1 MSTRKK
7 LQLGIYKVINPL
19 VRLLIRLGL
28 TPNMVTTIGLVLN
41 IGVAIIFISGAEEGR
56 RGDLRYVGWAGG
68 LILFAGLFDM
78 LDGQVA
84 RLGNMSSPF
93 GALYDSVLDRYSE
106 LILFLGICYY
116 LVSHHYFMSSLF
128 AFIGLIG
135 SMMVSY
141 TRARAEGLGIEI
153 KDGLMQRPE
162 RVIIVGVSALACG
175 IASGWM
181 GGDYKI
187 AWPDSNFPVFET
199 ISIFTIPLTI
209 MAFLAN
215 FTAIGRLRKA
225 RLALEARAA
234 AAAATNATNAAAANN
249 APTANNAL
257 TANNAPTASNAPTA
271 NNAATGTNNAATP
284 NGASQPNTS
293 SAASGTP
300 AAGRTTVN
308 GATIVLLLASLLA
321 ALKGPAQTTTMASSL
336 APPGTLHPHPA
347 IINDPVDTFP
357 VPPVN
362 GISLFYLQRT
372 PNINT
377 VVYELNQNNGMTDKD
392 EPIKIQWIRYTDKRQ
407 RADLSW
413 IQRRFAYGLKEK
425 DMGNGIYEL
434 RFYAFKKVPLYLRKW
449 PVDNKQ
455 HVFVD
460 ISGRQAI
467 LNRVYLRIDPG
478 GSFWSPNVRY
488 LEVTGVD
495 TENGKELVQRI
506 KV

>member
-28 TPNMVTTIGLVLN
+28 TPNMVTTIGLILN
-41 IGVAIIFISGAEEGR
+41 IGVAVIFVCGAEEGR
-56 RGDLRYVGWAGG
+56 RGDLSYVGWAGA

-116 LVSHHYFMSSLF
+116 LVAHHYFMSSLF

-141 TRARAEGLGIEI
+141 TRARAEGLGIEC

-162 RVIIVGVSALACG
+162 RVIIIGVSALACG
-175 IASGWM
+175 VASKWM

-187 AWPDSNFPVFET
+187 AWPGTNFPVFET

-215 FTAIGRLRKA
+215 FTAIGRLRDA
-225 RLALEARAA
+225 RKTLEDRALAANPQ
-234 AAAATNATNAAAANN
+234 ATNPQAANSQ
-249 APTANNAL
+249 AAN
-257 TANNAPTASNAPTA
+257 
-271 NNAATGTNNAATP
+271 
-284 NGASQPNTS
+284 Q
-293 SAASGTP
+293 P
-300 AAGRTTVN
+300 AAGQTATPSASN
-308 GATIVLLLASLLA
+308 GTAKRSSLPGAMIVLLLAALSALPGTAQPATQA
-321 ALKGPAQTTTMASSL
+321 ASL
-336 APPGTLHPHPA
+336 APPGTLHPRPA
-347 IINDPVDTFP
+347 MVNDPVDTFP

-362 GISLFYLQRT
+362 SNSLFYLQRT
-372 PNINT
+372 PNTNT
-377 VVYELNQNNGMTDKD
+377 VICELNQQDGVLDKD
-392 EPIKIQWIRYTDKRQ
+392 EPVKVLWIRYTEQRQ
-407 RADLSW
+407 REDLSW
-413 IQRRFAYGLKEK
+413 LQRHFAYGLHEK
-425 DMGNGIYEL
+425 DLGNGVYEL
-434 RFYAFKKVPLYLRKW
+434 RFVSYKKVPMYLMKW
-449 PVDNKQ
+449 SGDNRQ
-455 HVFVD
+455 HVFVT
-460 ISGRQAI
+460 INNRQAI
-467 LNRVYLRIDPG
+467 LNRVYIRIDPG
-478 GSFWSPNVRY
+478 GSFWSPNVKY
-488 LEVTGVD
+488 LELRGID
-495 TENGKELVQRI
+495 AQNGKELVERL

>member
-1 MSTRKK
+1 MSTRKQ

-19 VRLLIRLGL
+19 VKVLIRMGL
-28 TPNMVTTIGLVLN
+28 TPNMVTTIGLILN

-56 RGDLRYVGWAGG
+56 RGDLSYVGWAGG

-141 TRARAEGLGIEI
+141 TRARAEGLGIEC

-162 RVIIVGVSALACG
+162 RVIIIGVSALACG
-175 IASGWM
+175 IASRWM

-187 AWPDSNFPVFET
+187 PWPNSNFPIFET

-215 FTAIGRLRKA
+215 WTAIGRLRDA
-225 RLALEARAA
+225 RKTLEARAA
-234 AAAATNATNAAAANN
+234 AAAKKVDKPATVVIVFLSLSLISGL
-249 APTANNAL
+249 PTGAQ
-257 TANNAPTASNAPTA
+257 TASATTPGVILPT
-271 NNAATGTNNAATP
+271 N
-284 NGASQPNTS
+284 S
-293 SAASGTP
+293 
-300 AAGRTTVN
+300 
-308 GATIVLLLASLLA
+308 
-321 ALKGPAQTTTMASSL
+321 
-336 APPGTLHPHPA
+336 PGVLHPRPA

-357 VPPVN
+357 IPPTN
-362 GISLFYLQRT
+362 PNSLFYLQRT
-372 PNINT
+372 PNTNT
-377 VVYELNQNNGMTDKD
+377 IICELNEKNGVLDSD
-392 EPIKIQWIRYTDKRQ
+392 EPVKVLWIRYTEQRQ
-407 RADLSW
+407 RAELSF
-413 IQRRFAYGLKEK
+413 IQRHFAYGLKEK
-425 DMGNGIYEL
+425 DMGNGVYEL
-434 RFYAFKKVPLYLRKW
+434 RFVSYKKVPMYLMKS
-449 PVDNKQ
+449 PTDNRH
-455 HVFVD
+455 HVYVTID
-460 ISGRQAI
+460 GHQAV
-467 LNRVYLRIDPG
+467 LSRVYIRIDPG
-478 GSFWSPNVRY
+478 GTFWAPNVKY
-488 LEVTGVD
+488 LELKGVD
-495 TENGKELVQRI
+495 TQTGKELTQRL

>member
-1 MSTRKK
+1 MSTRNK

-162 RVIIVGVSALACG
+162 RVIIIGVSALACG

-225 RLALEARAA
+225 RVALEARAA
-234 AAAATNATNAAAANN
+234 AAATNAAAANN
-249 APTANNAL
+249 APTA
-257 TANNAPTASNAPTA
+257 TNAPGA
-271 NNAATGTNNAATP
+271 NNAATP

-293 SAASGTP
+293 SAATGTP
-300 AAGRTTVN
+300 AAGRPTVN
-308 GATIVLLLASLLA
+308 GATIVFLLAGLLA
-321 ALKGPAQTTTMASSL
+321 ALQALAQTTTQAGSL

-347 IINDPVDTFP
+347 VINDPVDTFP
-357 VPPVN
+357 VPPVT
-362 GISLFYLQRT
+362 GSSLFYLQRT

-377 VVYELNQNNGMTDKD
+377 VVYEQLDPAAFCLWPERKG
-392 EPIKIQWIRYTDKRQ
+392 YGQ
-407 RADLSW
+407 RHLRTTFLRVQKSAPLP
-413 IQRRFAYGLKEK
+413 KE
-425 DMGNGIYEL
+425 MVG
-434 RFYAFKKVPLYLRKW
+434 
-449 PVDNKQ
+449 
-455 HVFVD
+455 
-460 ISGRQAI
+460 
-467 LNRVYLRIDPG
+467 
-478 GSFWSPNVRY
+478 
-488 LEVTGVD
+488 
-495 TENGKELVQRI
+495 
-506 KV
+506 